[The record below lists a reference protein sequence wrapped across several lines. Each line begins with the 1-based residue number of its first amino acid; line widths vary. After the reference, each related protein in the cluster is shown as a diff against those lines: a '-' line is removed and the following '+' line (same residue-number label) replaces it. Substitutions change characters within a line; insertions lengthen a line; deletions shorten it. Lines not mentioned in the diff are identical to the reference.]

1 MVCCLSPNIWYG
13 DDESGGGIGTD
24 ACALPVLST
33 VEAAALATKSTES
46 SEDGVPVPHPQ
57 LSRTPS
63 RAAASSD
70 ATNPMILEAGAHTNA
85 ILAELGIGRGER
97 EAMSRNGAVGGATRN
112 AKL

>member
-24 ACALPVLST
+24 ACALPVLSP

-57 LSRTPS
+57 LLRTPS
-63 RAAASSD
+63 RVVDSSD
-70 ATNPMILEAGAHTNA
+70 GTKAVILESGAHTDA
-85 ILAELGIGRGER
+85 ILAELGLGRGER
-97 EAMSRNGAVGGATRN
+97 EAMHREGAVGGATLD